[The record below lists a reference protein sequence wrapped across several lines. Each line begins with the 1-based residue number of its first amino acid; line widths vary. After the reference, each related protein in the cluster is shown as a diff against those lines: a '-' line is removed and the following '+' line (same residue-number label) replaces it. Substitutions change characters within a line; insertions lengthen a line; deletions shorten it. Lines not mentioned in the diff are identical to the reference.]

1 MVATQSSQVGSEG
14 PLQVSGRLDGDDAA
28 FVRAMMENSGGGR
41 CSVMD
46 AVRRLIAVARVHGV
60 ATAAAE
66 AQVAVLR
73 DQLEAQAQSLN
84 GLMTSYAALAASFA
98 ALTADDGGLIAHVQA
113 MERAQWAT
121 ANASKTMAAESAV
134 IRGAAVDALK
144 QVAPQLGAL
153 NHLVDYLNSLLDALN
168 VSGDARAIRIA
179 TGTVLADRQSES
191 GAG

>member
-1 MVATQSSQVGSEG
+1 MTAQPPQVGSEG

-28 FVRAMMENSGGGR
+28 YVRAAMEDSGGAR

-46 AVRRLIAVARVHGV
+46 AIRRLIADARIHDVTM
-60 ATAAAE
+60 ASAD
-66 AQVAVLR
+66 AQVAALKEQVEEQR
-73 DQLEAQAQSLN
+73 RSLN
-84 GLMTSYAALAASFA
+84 GLVESYAALAASFA
-98 ALTADDGGLIAHVQA
+98 TLTEGDGGLFGHIKA

-121 ANASKTMAAESAV
+121 ANASKITAAESTV
-134 IRGAAVDALK
+134 IRGAVVDALK

-179 TGTVLADRQSES
+179 TGTVLAERQSKLEREQ
-191 GAG
+191 